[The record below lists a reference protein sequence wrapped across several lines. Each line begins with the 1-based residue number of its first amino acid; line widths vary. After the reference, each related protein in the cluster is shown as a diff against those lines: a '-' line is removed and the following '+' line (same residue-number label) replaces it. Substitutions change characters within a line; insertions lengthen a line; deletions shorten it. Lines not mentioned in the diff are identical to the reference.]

1 MGKLAVQKYFS
12 FMILII
18 TALMMIFTFV
28 GLFGGNVNPAG
39 NTARS
44 LLVYALPVLII
55 GNAVLLLYWLIMRRW
70 HWALMPFITLL
81 CCIPYI
87 GTLYQFGE
95 PDDAVEKQPGLKIA
109 TYNVALFGREASGF
123 MAQDILSEMK
133 KQKVDICCFQE
144 YSDHSGD
151 KKNSDSY
158 KEYFPYM
165 VMGQHDMVVYSR
177 YPIVRSKNIPFEMT
191 NNSAM
196 WVEVK
201 VEDQVIRV
209 YNAHLETTGINS
221 TMHRAAKAQ
230 VNTGIETE
238 SNRLLRA
245 LYGNYTI
252 GMMAR
257 AGQAN
262 VLAMDMRESEV
273 PVIVCGDFNDVPY
286 SYVYNTMLGDKADGF
301 KECGSGYMYT
311 FRGGKKNVRI
321 DYIFHDK
328 VFKGMTY
335 YKKELT
341 YSDHYPVFMKL
352 DINKPNSEE

>member
-70 HWALMPFITLL
+70 HWALIPFITLL

-95 PDDAVEKQPGLKIA
+95 PGEAVEKQPGLKIA

-144 YSDHSGD
+144 YSDQSGD

-165 VMGQHDMVVYSR
+165 VMGKNDMVVYSR
-177 YPIVRSKNIPFEMT
+177 YPVVRSKNIPFEMT

-201 VEDQVIRV
+201 VQNQVIRV
-209 YNAHLETTGINS
+209 YNAHLETTGING
-221 TMHRAAKAQ
+221 TLHRAAKAQ

-286 SYVYNTMLGDKADGF
+286 SYVYNTMLGDKVDGF

>member
-44 LLVYALPVLII
+44 LLVYALPVLIS

-95 PDDAVEKQPGLKIA
+95 PDEAVEKQPGLKIA

-144 YSDHSGD
+144 YSDQSGD

-165 VMGQHDMVVYSR
+165 VTGQGDMVIYSR

-201 VEDQVIRV
+201 VQDQVIRI
-209 YNAHLETTGINS
+209 YNAHLETTGIS
-221 TMHRAAKAQ
+221 GTMHRAAKAQ
-230 VNTGIETE
+230 VNTGMEVE

-273 PVIVCGDFNDVPY
+273 PIIVCGDFNDVPY
-286 SYVYNTMLGDKADGF
+286 SYVYNTMLGDKVDGF

-352 DINKPNSEE
+352 DINQPKSEE

>member
-12 FMILII
+12 FMILIV
-18 TALMMIFTFV
+18 TLLTMVFTLV

-44 LLVYALPVLII
+44 LLVYVLPLLII
-55 GNAVLLLYWLIMRRW
+55 ANVVLLIYWLVLRRW
-70 HWALMPFITLL
+70 HWALMPLITLL
-81 CCIPYI
+81 CCIPYS
-87 GTLYQFGE
+87 GTIYQFGDLDE
-95 PDDAVEKQPGLKIA
+95 NAEKQAGLKIA
-109 TYNVALFGREASGF
+109 SYNVALFGRETSGF

-133 KQKVDICCFQE
+133 KQKVDILCFQE
-144 YSDHSGD
+144 YSDQSGD

-165 VMGQHDMVVYSR
+165 VTGQNDMVVYSR

-201 VEDQVIRV
+201 VADQVIRV

-221 TMHRAAKAQ
+221 SLRRAAKLQNQGFNVENNA
-230 VNTGIETE
+230 
-238 SNRLLRA
+238 LLKTI
-245 LYGNYTI
+245 YGTYTI

-273 PVIVCGDFNDVPY
+273 PIIVCGDFNDVPY
-286 SYVYNTMLGDKADGF
+286 SYVYNTMLGDKVDGF
-301 KECGSGYMYT
+301 KECGSGFMYT
-311 FRGGKKNVRI
+311 FRGGDKKVRI

-328 VFKGMTY
+328 QFKGLTY
-335 YKKELT
+335 YKKDIS
-341 YSDHYPVFMKL
+341 YSDHYPVFMK
-352 DINKPNSEE
+352 ISTNRE